1 MAVAMAM
8 VPINSNSGIAMTQ
21 PTDIVRL
28 VTLEMPFC
36 KHKGTANEPPPIRA
50 GDQREFARRLDQYLA
65 K

>member
-1 MAVAMAM
+1 
-8 VPINSNSGIAMTQ
+8 MTQ

-36 KHKGTANEPPPIRA
+36 KHKGTANEPPPISA